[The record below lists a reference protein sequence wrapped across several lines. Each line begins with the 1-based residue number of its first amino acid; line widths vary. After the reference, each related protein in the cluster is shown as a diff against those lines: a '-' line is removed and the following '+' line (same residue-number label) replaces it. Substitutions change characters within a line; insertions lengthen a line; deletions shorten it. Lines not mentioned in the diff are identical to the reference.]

1 MSSRI
6 PYIGGLD
13 GLRALAVIAVLL
25 FHAELF
31 WSPVRFAG
39 GFLGVDVFFVLSGYL
54 ITSLLLAERGR
65 GGAIDVRAFW
75 LRRARRLLPAVVLL
89 IVGLLVYAAIFLPDD
104 VAALRVDVLAA
115 FAYVTNWYL
124 IFDHQSY
131 FESWG
136 RPSLLQHLWSLAI
149 EEQFYLLW
157 PLLFAGG
164 IRVLRPTGLLIALLA
179 GAAASAVL
187 MTVLYQNGADTS
199 RIYYGTDTRAMALLL
214 GSALAFVWTPE
225 RAQAAAG
232 RARVL
237 ALDIAGFAS
246 LGVLV
251 YFFIWLSAD
260 NPFLY
265 QGGFAMTAVASVVVI
280 AALVQSGSRLGFALG
295 LQPLRWVGQRSYS
308 IYLWHWPV
316 YMVTRPGLDVS
327 FDGWQLLAFRLAIV
341 VVLAELSY
349 RIVEMPIRRGA
360 LSRAWN
366 ALRAGT
372 RRQRFRWG
380 AAYTTALGSLATG
393 IVLFLAVV
401 LGVAVGSFASPETPA
416 FIAALEQPFE
426 PPAQLAVGDSD
437 GALASAGLLFG
448 AVETP
453 TPTATTT
460 PTPAKLGATPL
471 PDRR

>member
-65 GGAIDVRAFW
+65 GGGIDVRAFW

-89 IVGLLVYAAIFLPDD
+89 IIGLLVYAAIFLPDD
-104 VAALRVDVLAA
+104 VAGLRVDVLAA

-237 ALDIAGFAS
+237 ALDIAGLAS
-246 LGVLV
+246 LGVLI
-251 YFFIWLSAD
+251 YFFIWLKDD

-265 QGGFAMTAVASVVVI
+265 QGGFAATAVASAVVI
-280 AALVQSGSRLGFALG
+280 AALRC
-295 LQPLRWVGQRSYS
+295 RS
-308 IYLWHWPV
+308 P
-316 YMVTRPGLDVS
+316 
-327 FDGWQLLAFRLAIV
+327 
-341 VVLAELSY
+341 
-349 RIVEMPIRRGA
+349 
-360 LSRAWN
+360 
-366 ALRAGT
+366 
-372 RRQRFRWG
+372 
-380 AAYTTALGSLATG
+380 AA
-393 IVLFLAVV
+393 
-401 LGVAVGSFASPETPA
+401 
-416 FIAALEQPFE
+416 
-426 PPAQLAVGDSD
+426 
-437 GALASAGLLFG
+437 
-448 AVETP
+448 
-453 TPTATTT
+453 
-460 PTPAKLGATPL
+460 
-471 PDRR
+471 